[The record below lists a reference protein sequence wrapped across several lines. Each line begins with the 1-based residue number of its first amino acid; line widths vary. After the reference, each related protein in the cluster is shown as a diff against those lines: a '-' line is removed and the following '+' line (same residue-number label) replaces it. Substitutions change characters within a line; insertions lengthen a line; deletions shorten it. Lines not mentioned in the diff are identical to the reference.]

1 MKQAIYRT
9 YGKADQVVEVI
20 DLDPRPL
27 EPGETRI
34 KILRTP
40 INPSD
45 IIQIAGNYGSQPDLP
60 AQIGLEGVGEV
71 MEVHGSGLEIGTR
84 VIVPN
89 PPGAWATE
97 KTVPSAGLVPLPDA
111 DLDQLAMLIVN
122 PATAYLLLTNFV
134 DLVEG
139 DWIIQSA
146 PTSAVGRLV
155 TQLAK
160 ARGIRVASV
169 VRRSSAVEAVKA
181 SGADAVFL
189 DGPDLALQVAKDLD
203 TAPVLAVDAVA
214 GETFGRLINC
224 LQDSGTIVVFGN
236 LSGQNTYVPDQTVV
250 FKDITMRGFWLT
262 QWLQTTS
269 PEDIGRVFEE
279 LTTLISMRKLHSPVE
294 RVYPFE
300 DIHEALTHAMRGNR
314 SGKVLLAPNGL

>member
-9 YGKADQVVEVI
+9 HGKADQVVELI

-27 EPGETRI
+27 ELGETRI
-34 KILRTP
+34 KILRAP

-45 IIQIAGNYGSQPDLP
+45 IIQIAGNYGSQPALP

-71 MEVHGSGLEIGTR
+71 MEVHGSGLDIGTR

-122 PATAYLLLTNFV
+122 PATAYLLLTEFV

-146 PTSAVGRLV
+146 ATSAVGQLV

-160 ARGIRVASV
+160 ARGVKVASV
-169 VRRSSAVEAVKA
+169 VRRKSAIEALQA
-181 SGADAVFL
+181 AGADAVFM
-189 DGPDLALQVAKDLD
+189 DGPDLARQVAEGLD
-203 TAPVLAVDAVA
+203 KAPVLAIDAVA
-214 GETFGRLINC
+214 GETFSRLTDC
-224 LQDSGTIVVFGN
+224 LQESGTIVLFGN
-236 LSGQNTYVPDQTVV
+236 LSGQNTCVPDQTVV

-269 PEDIGRVFEE
+269 PEDIGRVFGE
-279 LTTLISMRKLHSPVE
+279 LTTLIATGQIHSPVE
-294 RVYPFE
+294 RVYPIE
-300 DIHEALTHAMRGNR
+300 DIHEALSHAMRGNR

>member
-9 YGKADQVVEVI
+9 HGKADEVVELI
-20 DLDPRPL
+20 DQEPRPL
-27 EPGETRI
+27 KPGETRI

-45 IIQIAGNYGSQPDLP
+45 IIQIAGNYGSQPALP

-71 MEVHGSGLEIGTR
+71 IEVHGPGLDIGTR

-122 PATAYLLLTNFV
+122 PATAYLLLTKFV
-134 DLVEG
+134 DLVAG

-146 PTSAVGRLV
+146 ATSAVGQLV
-155 TQLAK
+155 TQLAQ

-169 VRRSSAVEAVKA
+169 VRRNSAIEAVKA
-181 SGADAVFL
+181 TGADAVFV
-189 DGPDLALQVAKDLD
+189 DGPDLAMQVATDLD
-203 TAPVLAVDAVA
+203 RAPVLAIDAVA
-214 GETFGRLINC
+214 GETFGRLTDC
-224 LQDSGTIVVFGN
+224 LQDSGTIVLFGN
-236 LSGQNTYVPDQTVV
+236 LSGQTTPVPDQTVI
-250 FKDITMRGFWLT
+250 FKDIKVRGFWLT
-262 QWLQTTS
+262 QWLRTTA

-279 LTTLISMRKLHSPVE
+279 LTTLIAMGKLHSPVE
-294 RVYPFE
+294 RVYPLE
-300 DIHEALTHAMRGNR
+300 DIHDALAHAMQGNR

>member
-9 YGKADQVVEVI
+9 HGKADEVVELI
-20 DLDPRPL
+20 DLKPRPL
-27 EPGETRI
+27 KPGETRI

-45 IIQIAGNYGSQPDLP
+45 IIQIAGNYGSQPALP

-71 MEVHGSGLEIGTR
+71 IEVHGPGLDIGTR

-122 PATAYLLLTNFV
+122 PATAYLLLTKFV
-134 DLVEG
+134 DLVAG

-146 PTSAVGRLV
+146 ATSAVGQLV
-155 TQLAK
+155 TQLAQ

-169 VRRSSAVEAVKA
+169 VRRNSAIEAVKA
-181 SGADAVFL
+181 TGADAVFV
-189 DGPDLALQVAKDLD
+189 DGPDLAGQIATDLD
-203 TAPVLAVDAVA
+203 RAPVLAIDAVA
-214 GETFGRLINC
+214 GETFGRLTDC
-224 LQDSGTIVVFGN
+224 LQDSGTIVLFGN
-236 LSGQNTYVPDQTVV
+236 LSGQTTPVPDQTVI
-250 FKDITMRGFWLT
+250 FKDIKVRGFWLT
-262 QWLQTTS
+262 QWLRTTA

-279 LTTLISMRKLHSPVE
+279 LTTLIAMGKLHSPVE
-294 RVYPFE
+294 RVYPLE
-300 DIHEALTHAMRGNR
+300 DIHDALAHAMQGNR
-314 SGKVLLAPNGL
+314 SGKVLLAPNGF

>member
-9 YGKADQVVEVI
+9 HGKADQVVELI

-27 EPGETRI
+27 ELGETRI
-34 KILRTP
+34 KILRAP

-45 IIQIAGNYGSQPDLP
+45 IIQIAGNYGSQPALP

-71 MEVHGSGLEIGTR
+71 MEVHGSGLDIGTR

-122 PATAYLLLTNFV
+122 PATAYLLLTEFV

-146 PTSAVGRLV
+146 ATSAVGQLV

-160 ARGIRVASV
+160 ARGLKVASV
-169 VRRSSAVEAVKA
+169 VRRKSAIEALQA
-181 SGADAVFL
+181 AGADAVFM
-189 DGPDLALQVAKDLD
+189 DGPDLARQVAEGLD
-203 TAPVLAVDAVA
+203 KAPVLAIDAVA
-214 GETFGRLINC
+214 G
-224 LQDSGTIVVFGN
+224 
-236 LSGQNTYVPDQTVV
+236 
-250 FKDITMRGFWLT
+250 
-262 QWLQTTS
+262 
-269 PEDIGRVFEE
+269 
-279 LTTLISMRKLHSPVE
+279 
-294 RVYPFE
+294 
-300 DIHEALTHAMRGNR
+300 
-314 SGKVLLAPNGL
+314 

>member
-9 YGKADQVVEVI
+9 HGKADQVVELI
-20 DLDPRPL
+20 ELDPQPL
-27 EPGETRI
+27 ERGQTRL
-34 KILRTP
+34 KILRAP

-45 IIQIAGNYGSQPDLP
+45 ILQIAGNYGSQPALP

-71 MEVHGSGLEIGTR
+71 MEVHGPGLGIGTR

-122 PATAYLLLTNFV
+122 PATAYLLLTKFV

-146 PTSAVGRLV
+146 ATSAVGQMV

-160 ARGIRVASV
+160 ARGVRIASV
-169 VRRSSAVEAVKA
+169 VRRSSAIEAVKTA
-181 SGADAVFL
+181 GADAVLL
-189 DGPDLALQVAKDLD
+189 DGPDLTQQVTKELD
-203 TAPVLAVDAVA
+203 QAPVLAIDAVA
-214 GETFGRLINC
+214 GETFGRLIGC
-224 LQDSGTIVVFGN
+224 LQDSGTIVLFGN
-236 LSGQNTYVPDQTVV
+236 LSGQDTYVPDQTVI
-250 FKDITMRGFWLT
+250 FRDIKMRGFWLT

-269 PEDIGRVFEE
+269 PKDIGRVFGE
-279 LTTLISMRKLHSPVE
+279 LTTLVAMGQLHSPVA
-294 RVYPFE
+294 RVYPLE
-300 DIHEALTHAMRGNR
+300 DIHKALSHAMRDNR
-314 SGKVLLAPNGL
+314 AGKVLLAPNGL